1 MLAIAI
7 AAAVL
12 IVAILMLF
20 HGGERKSTPQPY
32 VYDGPTRPLSLS
44 EMRYVR
50 WMAFERCDKH
60 QPDEIHAGVGLVAGY
75 VELVERAS
83 FDGIPMIASLAVPDG
98 EVWWRHRGVV
108 VAIQRG
114 LDPFAMP
121 CRSDAH
127 SSVLWENRRS
137 A

>member
-20 HGGERKSTPQPY
+20 HGGAAKPTPHPA

-83 FDGIPMIASLAVPDG
+83 FDGIPMIASLSVPDG
-98 EVWWRHRGVV
+98 EVWWRRRGTV

-114 LDPFAMP
+114 LDPFAP
-121 CRSDAH
+121 ACRSEPHSRELLDA
-127 SSVLWENRRS
+127 RRG